1 MKSELLTL
9 LLMMFTLPSV
19 TAVPAIIP
27 RPLELKLKEGQFLI
41 SSATGIQVEPSGHDL
56 ERIGVFLSGHLQRYH
71 SVTLRKGKGNDG
83 TIRLRLN
90 RGIEGGPEAYRI
102 TTGKDGILIESEA
115 PNGIF
120 YGVQSLLQMLPPDS
134 ASTPSVPY
142 SEIYDKP
149 RFTWRGLHLDVGRHF
164 FPVFYIKRYI
174 DFMAMYKL
182 NKFHWHLTEDQGW
195 RIEIKKHP
203 LLTEISHWRDE
214 TITPATY
221 RHKGVQGPVPQYD
234 GIGYGGFYTQNQ
246 VREIVQYAADRFVT
260 VIPEIEMPGHS
271 CAALAAYPGLG
282 CTGGPYHVQKTW
294 GIFEDVYCA
303 GNDETFHFLEDVLGE
318 VCDLFPSPWIHIG
331 GDECPKTRWKE
342 CPLCQARIRNENLR
356 NEEELQ
362 SYFIRRI
369 EKFLSSQGK
378 KLVGWEEIQE
388 GGLPENAVM
397 MAWKNQ
403 GSLGILAA
411 SQGHDVVVCPTAY
424 CYLNIYQTRGTGSD
438 PKDYRTDGA
447 EPVAFRGYIP
457 LEKVYSFEP
466 VFPGLDPE
474 ASGHIIGSQANLWTE
489 FISNTTNLEYM
500 LFPRLCALA
509 EVVWTGKEKRDYQN
523 FRNRLESE
531 FLRLTK
537 HGINF
542 CDHPD

>member
-1 MKSELLTL
+1 MKYTLLTL
-9 LLMMFTLPSV
+9 FLMIFHLLTVS
-19 TAVPAIIP
+19 AEPAIIP
-27 RPLELKLKEGQFLI
+27 RPLELKLKDGQFNI
-41 SSATGIQVEPSGHDL
+41 SSATDLRIEPSGCDL
-56 ERIGVFLSGHLQRYH
+56 ERIGRFLSAHLQRYH
-71 SVTLRKGKGNDG
+71 SIDLNKGKGNGG
-83 TIRLRLN
+83 TIRLRIN
-90 RGIEGGPEAYRI
+90 RKIEGGPEAYRM
-102 TTGKDGILIESEA
+102 TTGKGGIVIESEA
-115 PNGIF
+115 PNGLF
-120 YGVQSLLQMLPPDS
+120 YGVQSLLQMLPPDNAS
-134 ASTPSVPY
+134 APSVPY

-164 FPVFYIKRYI
+164 FPVAYIKRYI

-182 NKFHWHLTEDQGW
+182 NRFHWHLTEDQGW
-195 RIEIKKHP
+195 RLEIKKHP

-214 TITPATY
+214 TITPSTY
-221 RHKGVQGPVPQYD
+221 RHKGVQGPVPEYD
-234 GIGYGGFYTQNQ
+234 GIGYGGFYTQDQ
-246 VREIVQYAADRFVT
+246 VKEIVQYAADRYVT
-260 VIPEIEMPGHS
+260 IIPEIEMPGHS

-294 GIFEDVYCA
+294 GIFDDVYCA
-303 GNDETFHFLEDVLGE
+303 GNEETFQFLEDVLGE
-318 VCDLFPSPWIHIG
+318 VCDLFPSSWIHIG

-362 SYFIRRI
+362 SYFIRRV
-369 EKFLSSQGK
+369 EKFLSSKGK

-388 GGLPENAVM
+388 GGLPENATM

-411 SQGHDVVVCPTAY
+411 SQGYDVVVCPTAY
-424 CYLNIYQTRGTGSD
+424 CYLNIYQTRGSGSD
-438 PKDYRTDGA
+438 PKDYRTDGV

-466 VFPGLDPE
+466 VFPELDPE
-474 ASGHIIGSQANLWTE
+474 ASDHIIGSQANLWTE
-489 FISNTTNLEYM
+489 FISNTSVLEYM

-523 FRNRLESE
+523 FRNRLDTE
-531 FLRLTK
+531 FLRLRRF
-537 HGINF
+537 GINF